1 MNRILNILTIDVED
15 WFHICGL
22 DNGVNDI
29 NIWHEYENRV
39 LTNTDRILKILK
51 SKDVK
56 ATFFILGWIAEQYP
70 QLVRQIKEEGHEIAT
85 HGYVHRLVYE
95 QSPEE
100 FFEDL
105 KKSIDIIEGITKTKV
120 IGNRS
125 AGFSITKKT
134 PWAFDIIAKAGLRY
148 DSTVFPVS
156 REHGG
161 FNGAKRD
168 SHTIKT
174 AFGSIKEFPISVTS
188 VLGREI
194 AFSGG
199 GYLRLFPYWFIK
211 RSIEKLNKEGVSA
224 VVYLHP
230 RDLDPDQP
238 RMKMP
243 LKRRFKSYI
252 NLSTA
257 EVKLKSLIND
267 FNFVPIKEMIKRQ
280 SQ

>member
-1 MNRILNILTIDVED
+1 MNKILNILTIDVED
-15 WFHICGL
+15 WFHICDL
-22 DNGVNDI
+22 DNGNNDI
-29 NIWHEYENRV
+29 NVWHGYESRV
-39 LTNTDRILKILK
+39 LINTGRILKILK

-70 QLVRQIKEEGHEIAT
+70 QLVKQIKEEGHEIAT
-85 HGYVHRLVYE
+85 HGYAHKLVYE

-105 KKSIDIIEGITKTKV
+105 KKSIDIIEDITKTKI

-125 AGFSITKKT
+125 AGFSITEKT
-134 PWAFDIIAKAGLRY
+134 PWAFDIIAKAGLKY
-148 DSTVFPVS
+148 DSTVFPIS

-161 FNGAKRD
+161 FNGAERNN
-168 SHTIKT
+168 HEIKT
-174 AFGSIKEFPISVTS
+174 AFGSIEEFPISVTS
-188 VLGREI
+188 LLGREI

-243 LKRRFKSYI
+243 LKRRFKSYV

-257 EVKLKSLIND
+257 EAKLKSLVSD